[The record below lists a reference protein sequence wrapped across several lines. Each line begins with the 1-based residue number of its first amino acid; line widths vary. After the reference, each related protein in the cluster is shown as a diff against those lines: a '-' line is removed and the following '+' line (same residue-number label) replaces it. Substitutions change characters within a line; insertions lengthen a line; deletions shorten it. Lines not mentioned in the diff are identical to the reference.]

1 MSTLPP
7 DGTPNPTPGPDVP
20 PVYGSPA
27 APPPYGQPYPQQ
39 PVPAV
44 VPLSPADERLW
55 ATLAH
60 AGGILFGF
68 LAPLVIWLIQK
79 EKSAFVEDQAKEA
92 LNFQILVTIAY
103 VAGSVLSFLIIPI
116 LLIVAAWIC
125 TIVFGIMG
133 AMAAN
138 KGEAYRYPFNWRIIK

>member
-39 PVPAV
+39 PAPAA

>member
-39 PVPAV
+39 PAPAA

-103 VAGSVLSFLIIPI
+103 IAGSVLSFLIIPI

>member
-7 DGTPNPTPGPDVP
+7 DGNPEPTPGPDVP

-39 PVPAV
+39 PVPAAL
-44 VPLSPADERLW
+44 PLSPADERLW

-60 AGGILFGF
+60 VGGILFSF
-68 LAPLVIWLIQK
+68 VAPLVIWLIQK

-92 LNFQILVTIAY
+92 LNFQILVAIAY
-103 VAGSVLSFLIIPI
+103 TVGTILSFLIVPI
-116 LLIVAAWIC
+116 LLIFAAGIASL
-125 TIVFGIMG
+125 VFGIMG

-138 KGEAYRYPFNWRIIK
+138 KGEAYRYPFSWRIIK